1 MSVPVSTQLHAGAD
15 EPIVASAGI
24 RQPAVVLID
33 EALRRTL
40 DITICTLS
48 LILLFPLFLALAIAI
63 KMDSPGPVLFIQN
76 RVGKNGVEFPFFK
89 FRSMYIDSE
98 QRRGALLEA
107 NEASG
112 PLFKMKQ
119 DPRVTKIGRLIRR
132 SSIDELPQ
140 LLNVLRGEMALVGPR
155 PALPAEVATYSP
167 KERQRLI
174 VTPGLTGLWQVSGRS
189 DLSFD
194 QAIHLDLDYIRRR
207 SVLLDVEI
215 LAKTIP
221 AVVAG
226 RGAY

>member
-1 MSVPVSTQLHAGAD
+1 VSVPATKMRNCAE
-15 EPIVASAGI
+15 EPIVTAAGV
-24 RQPAVVLID
+24 RRPVVVMID
-33 EALRRTL
+33 EFLRRTIDL
-40 DITICTLS
+40 TLCTLS

-63 KMDSPGPVLFIQN
+63 KMDSPGPVLFIQK
-76 RVGKNGVEFPFFK
+76 RVGKDGVEFPFFK

-98 QRRGALLEA
+98 ERRAALLVD
-107 NEASG
+107 NEATG

-119 DPRVTKIGRLIRR
+119 DPRITKVGRLIRR

-140 LLNVLRGEMALVGPR
+140 LLNVLRGEMTLVGPR
-155 PALPAEVATYSP
+155 PALPVEVATYSD
-167 KERQRLI
+167 KERQRLV

-189 DLSFD
+189 DLSFE
-194 QAIHLDLDYIRRR
+194 QAIHLDLEYIRRR

-215 LAKTIP
+215 MAKTIP

>member
-1 MSVPVSTQLHAGAD
+1 MSVPATKMRNCAE
-15 EPIVASAGI
+15 EPIVTAAGV
-24 RQPAVVLID
+24 RRPVVVMID
-33 EALRRTL
+33 EFLRRTIDL
-40 DITICTLS
+40 TLCTLS

-63 KMDSPGPVLFIQN
+63 KMDSPGPVLFIQK
-76 RVGKNGVEFPFFK
+76 RVGKDGVEFPFFK

-98 QRRGALLEA
+98 ERRAALLVD
-107 NEASG
+107 NEATG

-119 DPRVTKIGRLIRR
+119 DPRITKVGRLIRR

-140 LLNVLRGEMALVGPR
+140 LLNVLRGEMTLVGPR
-155 PALPAEVATYSP
+155 PALPVEVATYSD
-167 KERQRLI
+167 KERQRLV

-189 DLSFD
+189 DLSFE
-194 QAIHLDLDYIRRR
+194 QAIHLDLEYIRRR

-215 LAKTIP
+215 MAKTIP